1 MTPEIIAWLQ
11 DVARDVLPKPGRV
24 LEVGSYDVNG
34 SPRSVFEHL
43 AESYTGTDMQA
54 GPGVDVVVNNAD
66 LYDHALTAVRFDTV
80 ICCECLEHD
89 KHFND
94 TVDMLH
100 QFVKPGGHL
109 IITTPTFG
117 FPLHR
122 YPKDYWRFGEDAYRE
137 VFFSGFDILDLRH
150 LDSSSGANTTLAGIA
165 RKKSNE

>member
-1 MTPEIIAWLQ
+1 MTPEIIAWLH
-11 DVARDVLPKPGRV
+11 VARDVLPKPGRV

-43 AESYTGTDMQA
+43 AESYTGTDMQD
-54 GPGVDVVVNNAD
+54 GPGVDMVLENGK
-66 LYDHALTAVRFDTV
+66 LISTFGYHAFDTV
-80 ICCECLEHD
+80 ICCEVLEHD
-89 KHFND
+89 KCYWD
-94 TVDMLH
+94 TLFGMKTVLKAD
-100 QFVKPGGHL
+100 GHL